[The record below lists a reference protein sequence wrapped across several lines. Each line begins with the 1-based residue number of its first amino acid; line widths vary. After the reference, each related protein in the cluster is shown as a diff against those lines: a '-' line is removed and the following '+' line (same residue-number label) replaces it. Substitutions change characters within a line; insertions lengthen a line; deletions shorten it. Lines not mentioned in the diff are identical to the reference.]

1 VEDARRVQVQDPTT
15 LEPTA
20 MKARMMAPVCDG
32 LRRVILAAEVVWD
45 EEQQRVAEP
54 LRNNQSRSAGRH
66 GGGNRRHLVCPALIR
81 TQSEAGRPILLELL
95 VKPDGM
101 CSRFHRDPDI
111 AYDSWPILA
120 LQYRAL

>member
-1 VEDARRVQVQDPTT
+1 
-15 LEPTA
+15 

-32 LRRVILAAEVVWD
+32 LRRHILAAEVVRD

-81 TQSEAGRPILLELL
+81 SQTKLGSQFSWSCWLNQMECVPASIATRTRARSAILFHSG
-95 VKPDGM
+95 KSSAKQ
-101 CSRFHRDPDI
+101 SRFTT
-111 AYDSWPILA
+111 
-120 LQYRAL
+120 